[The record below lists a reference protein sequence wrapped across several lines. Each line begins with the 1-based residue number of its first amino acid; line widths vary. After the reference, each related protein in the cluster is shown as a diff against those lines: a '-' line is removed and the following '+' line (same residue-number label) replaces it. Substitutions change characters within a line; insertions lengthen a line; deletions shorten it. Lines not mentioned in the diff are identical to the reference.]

1 LSLPPVEPPLRRI
14 LVVLD
19 ASSHSLVALQSA
31 ADLAAKVGADLLG
44 LFVEDANLLQWAGL
58 PFAREVGGV
67 AGVARRLDS
76 PAMERSLK
84 VQAQRSRLALAAIAE
99 PWRLRWTF
107 RVVRGNVAEEVLA
120 AAHEVDL
127 VCLGKMGR
135 QPSIGSRLGPVARSV
150 AAGAPRSVLLTK
162 HAIAARHG
170 VGVLY
175 EGTQAA
181 VKALWAAAKL
191 TREEGG
197 LTVLIPAANGAAAQL
212 LEDEATQLLRSRGLS
227 ARYRW
232 LDSSKT
238 EAQLHLLQQ
247 DRDSLVV
254 ASADSPL
261 VCMLL
266 EELDSPVL
274 LVR

>member
-1 LSLPPVEPPLRRI
+1 APSCRCTPSPLHGLPP
-14 LVVLD
+14 
-19 ASSHSLVALQSA
+19 AL
-31 ADLAAKVGADLLG
+31 
-44 LFVEDANLLQWAGL
+44 L
-58 PFAREVGGV
+58 P
-67 AGVARRLDS
+67 
-76 PAMERSLK
+76 
-84 VQAQRSRLALAAIAE
+84 QRSRLALAAIAE
-99 PWRLRWTF
+99 SSRLRWTF

-127 VCLGKMGR
+127 VCIGKMGR

-150 AAGAPRSVLLTK
+150 VAGAPRSVLLTK
-162 HAIAARHG
+162 HTIQTRHG

-191 TREEGG
+191 AREEGG

-212 LEDEATQLLRSRGLS
+212 LEDEAAQLLRSRGLS

-232 LDSSKT
+232 LDNSR
-238 EAQLHLLQQ
+238 ADVQLQFLQA

-261 VCMLL
+261 ARELL
-266 EELDSPVL
+266 EEMDSSVL